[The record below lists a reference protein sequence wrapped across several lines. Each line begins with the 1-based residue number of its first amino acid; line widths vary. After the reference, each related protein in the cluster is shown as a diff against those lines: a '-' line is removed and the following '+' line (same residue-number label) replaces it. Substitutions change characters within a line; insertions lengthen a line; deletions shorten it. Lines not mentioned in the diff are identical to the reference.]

1 MDSMLYVLELG
12 GRMLLLAGL
21 LILAYVLFLRNN
33 AGYRVCRRFLLSIP
47 VLCLAIP
54 AVHLACVRLSE
65 LRGPQQVVLTRAE
78 AEEYIRANPEE
89 DAAGPVLHATR
100 QAVADGVS
108 AASPFLPDLLPWAI
122 PAVSCIL
129 LLVMGVQIVALRIRC
144 RRLARNATFADG
156 DIVHSPAVGT
166 PFSFGSRIF
175 MPADRMTAG
184 GERLVVI
191 HERAHIRL
199 GHLPEGLIM
208 EVMCR
213 IMWFNPFVWMA
224 RKELRDVQEFEADRV
239 VIDSGTDILSYQTLL
254 LEETMKECPVFADGF
269 NRSFIRRRF
278 LEMKSTRIRTN
289 SAALRYLTVLLVV
302 VVTALTSAA
311 GRGSRP
317 IELRIV
323 DDSAASDIP
332 ALSASAVEEP
342 VAEKEDE
349 EEKTVQSSDDAAV
362 VGDGNDRP
370 STFRGYPLLYELP
383 LATEGAFIS
392 MRNTD
397 SETFLVF
404 EEAVDRDRQFF
415 KFAGPESYIVDC
427 ATGIHYQARR
437 SIPEDAWGC
446 FFLCGMAGRR
456 ITVTVVFPR
465 LPDSVEVIGLYGI
478 TDELQSDLR
487 FRVKDILER

>member
-1 MDSMLYVLELG
+1 
-12 GRMLLLAGL
+12 
-21 LILAYVLFLRNN
+21 
-33 AGYRVCRRFLLSIP
+33 
-47 VLCLAIP
+47 
-54 AVHLACVRLSE
+54 
-65 LRGPQQVVLTRAE
+65 
-78 AEEYIRANPEE
+78 
-89 DAAGPVLHATR
+89 
-100 QAVADGVS
+100 
-108 AASPFLPDLLPWAI
+108 
-122 PAVSCIL
+122 
-129 LLVMGVQIVALRIRC
+129 
-144 RRLARNATFADG
+144 
-156 DIVHSPAVGT
+156 
-166 PFSFGSRIF
+166 
-175 MPADRMTAG
+175 
-184 GERLVVI
+184 
-191 HERAHIRL
+191 
-199 GHLPEGLIM
+199 
-208 EVMCR
+208 
-213 IMWFNPFVWMA
+213 
-224 RKELRDVQEFEADRV
+224 
-239 VIDSGTDILSYQTLL
+239 LL

-278 LEMKSTRIRTN
+278 LEMKSTRIRIN
-289 SAALRYLTVLLVV
+289 SAALRYLTVLFVV

-349 EEKTVQSSDDAAV
+349 EEMTAESSEEAGV
-362 VGDGNDRP
+362 TGDGNDRP

-392 MRNTD
+392 MRNTE

-404 EEAVDRDRQFF
+404 EEAVDRERQFF
-415 KFAGPESYIVDC
+415 KFGGPESYIVDC
-427 ATGIHYQARR
+427 ATGVHYQARR
-437 SIPEDAWGC
+437 SIPEDAWG
-446 FFLCGMAGRR
+446 FFYLSGMMGRR

>member
-1 MDSMLYVLELG
+1 MLYILEIG
-12 GRMLLLAGL
+12 GRMLLLSGL
-21 LILAYVLFLRNN
+21 MILAYVLFLRSS

-65 LRGPQQVVLTRAE
+65 LHGPQQVVLTKTE
-78 AEEYIRANPEE
+78 AEEYMRANSEV
-89 DAAGPVLHATR
+89 DAPGPVLQATR

-144 RRLARNATFADG
+144 RRMARNYSGAGG
-156 DIVHSPAVGT
+156 DIVHSQAVGT
-166 PFSFGSRIF
+166 PFSFGKRIF
-175 MPADRMTAG
+175 MPAERMTAG

-199 GHLPEGLIM
+199 GHLPEGLFM

-213 IMWFNPFVWMA
+213 IMWFNPFVWIA
-224 RKELRDVQEFEADRV
+224 RKELRDVQEFEADRE
-239 VIDSGTDILSYQTLL
+239 VIDAGTDILSYQTLL

-278 LEMKSTRIRTN
+278 LEMKSTRIRIN
-289 SAALRYLTVLLVV
+289 SAALRYLTVLFVA

-311 GRGSRP
+311 GRGDRP
-317 IELRIV
+317 VELRIV
-323 DDSAASDIP
+323 DDAAASHIP
-332 ALSASAVEEP
+332 AMSASAVDEP

-349 EEKTVQSSDDAAV
+349 EEKTAQSSDDAAV